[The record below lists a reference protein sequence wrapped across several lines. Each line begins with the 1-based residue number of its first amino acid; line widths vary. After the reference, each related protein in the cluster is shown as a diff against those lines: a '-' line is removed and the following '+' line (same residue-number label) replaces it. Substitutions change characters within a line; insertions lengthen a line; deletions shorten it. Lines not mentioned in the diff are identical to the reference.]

1 MRLSIG
7 TIIPAKGLLFDMDG
21 TLIDSRIAVEHIW
34 QDWCRRHG
42 VDWSYVKA
50 NLHGLRLRDSVRR
63 FAPEGVDVVAETD
76 FLYREE
82 LTHTDGIVPIPGAID
97 LLASLP
103 ATHWTIV
110 TSADKELARA
120 RLGAAGV
127 GEPPLLVG
135 GDDVH
140 HGKPDPQGYIEGAR
154 RLGVAPAETLVF
166 EDAAAGIAAG
176 RAAGARVIAVATDH
190 PEEIPAD
197 IEWVPDLSALVL
209 DSHDPVSGTVSLRVV
224 A

>member
-1 MRLSIG
+1 MRLAIG
-7 TIIPAKGLLFDMDG
+7 TIISTRGLLFDMDG

-34 QDWCRRHG
+34 EAWCRRHG
-42 VDWSYVKA
+42 VDWHYVKSH
-50 NLHGLRLRDSVRR
+50 LHGLRLRDSVRR

-82 LTHTDGIVPIPGAID
+82 LRNTDGIVPIPGAIE

-103 ATHWTIV
+103 PESWTIV

-140 HGKPDPQGYIEGAR
+140 RGKPDPQGYIEGAR
-154 RLGVAPAETLVF
+154 RLGVEPGETLVF
-166 EDAAAGIAAG
+166 EDAAAGIEAG

-190 PEEIPAD
+190 PEQIPDD
-197 IEWVPDLSALVL
+197 IEWVPDLSALL
-209 DSHDPVSGTVSLRVV
+209 FDGHDPVSGVIQLRVV